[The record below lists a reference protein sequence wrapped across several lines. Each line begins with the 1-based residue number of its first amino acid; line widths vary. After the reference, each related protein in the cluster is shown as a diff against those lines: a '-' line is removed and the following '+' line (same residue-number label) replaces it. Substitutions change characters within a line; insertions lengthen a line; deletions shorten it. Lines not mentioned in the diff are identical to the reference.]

1 MRSSR
6 RPEWTYSA
14 ALSEVPR
21 YRGRLA
27 RRRRDRWTLGPALSL
42 PEAAYGGPVYDL
54 AEPDPV
60 LAWVTFPDRYLEV
73 EARVLA
79 YTERAVLV
87 EWGFSQAAECAW
99 VWRDAVRP
107 P

>member
-1 MRSSR
+1 V
-6 RPEWTYSA
+6 A
-14 ALSEVPR
+14 K
-21 YRGRLA
+21 
-27 RRRRDRWTLGPALSL
+27 RRRDRWALGPALSL

-60 LAWVTFPDRYLEV
+60 LAWVTFPDRSLEV
-73 EARVLA
+73 EARAIA
-79 YTERAVLV
+79 YTDRAVLV

-107 P
+107 RESPVGA